1 MEGHSSVNRHPWGQG
16 STGEGSRWPFF
27 GLDKSAVIDIA
38 RPILS
43 DRQLARE
50 LNTPAQEANFD
61 AVRNHE
67 GGNVGVVHRKK
78 TVPGELHGR
87 SIVDE
92 DRAAN
97 IDADMN
103 EYGTIHDERE
113 RAIFG
118 SSKRRRRANSI
129 IRLAIAMNPVVYGT
143 STGLGKQRVCR
154 NTHQRKHGEK
164 QPQSH
169 RKALHKDSLLLS
181 SKHQMKQI
189 SFVSGNRP
197 RTGGELCVHSREW
210 YLEGRLKWGGNS
222 IAERSRRS
230 IMGLLE
236 DAEKIAG
243 AVIAVEGVKKLDPNA
258 SILTE
263 GAAAVA
269 GFEGAGA
276 IAEHF
281 EKKEDGSEQQS

>member
-113 RAIFG
+113 
-118 SSKRRRRANSI
+118 
-129 IRLAIAMNPVVYGT
+129 PT
-143 STGLGKQRVCR
+143 SAT
-154 NTHQRKHGEK
+154 
-164 QPQSH
+164 S
-169 RKALHKDSLLLS
+169 SLLTTSPNDSRLS
-181 SKHQMKQI
+181 AASRPTNSSANAGKR
-189 SFVSGNRP
+189 NRIDLLSTP
-197 RTGGELCVHSREW
+197 
-210 YLEGRLKWGGNS
+210 S
-222 IAERSRRS
+222 IKCR
-230 IMGLLE
+230 
-236 DAEKIAG
+236 D
-243 AVIAVEGVKKLDPNA
+243 
-258 SILTE
+258 
-263 GAAAVA
+263 
-269 GFEGAGA
+269 
-276 IAEHF
+276 
-281 EKKEDGSEQQS
+281 